1 MGREGTTGRDED
13 WDEQARHETPTERL
27 DRNWGDLLQ
36 ELRVTQTGVQFL
48 TGFLLT
54 LPFQQKFA
62 SLSHDER
69 VVYLV
74 TVAASVL
81 ATGFLVFPVSLHR
94 VLFRQ
99 HARRE
104 MVRSAHRS
112 ALAGLALLAV
122 AVVGVVE
129 VVFAVVVGD
138 SEGWIAAGV
147 TAVVLVGLWLVLPLG
162 LRRKIGHD
170 NL

>member
-1 MGREGTTGRDED
+1 MVRRHELDEA
-13 WDEQARHETPTERL
+13 WDEQARHETETERL

-54 LPFQQKFA
+54 LPFQQRFT
-62 SLSHDER
+62 SLAHDEK

-94 VLFRQ
+94 VLFRR
-99 HARRE
+99 HARAE
-104 MVRSAHRS
+104 MVRAAHRS
-112 ALAGLALLAV
+112 ALAGLTLLTV

-129 VVFAVVVGD
+129 VVFAVVVGP
-138 SEGWIAAGV
+138 AAGWV
-147 TAVVLVGLWLVLPLG
+147 AAAVAAVALVGLWAVLPLS
-162 LRRKIGHD
+162 LRHRLPAEEG
-170 NL
+170 